1 MQQVVVEGATI
12 QCNHGGIARLPSGDN
27 RLQVSNKSAVT
38 AGQEVNISFE
48 KGTPNVVVPCPHL
61 NKQISPPTLSP
72 CTATVAATDGVSTL
86 LVIGGAGVLLNNATG
101 KTINADPAEQAL
113 LKWTVVDAGQ
123 TLLSV
128 DN

>member
-1 MQQVVVEGATI
+1 
-12 QCNHGGIARLPSGDN
+12 
-27 RLQVSNKSAVT
+27 
-38 AGQEVNISFE
+38 
-48 KGTPNVVVPCPHL
+48 
-61 NKQISPPTLSP
+61 
-72 CTATVAATDGVSTL
+72 
-86 LVIGGAGVLLNNATG
+86 LNNATG

>member
-1 MQQVVVEGATI
+1 MPQVVVEGATI
-12 QCNHGGIARLPSGDN
+12 QCNHGGIARLPGGDN
-27 RLQVSNKSAVT
+27 RLQVSNKSAVI
-38 AGQEVNISFE
+38 AGQEVGISFE
-48 KGTPNVVVPCPHL
+48 KGTPNVVIPCLHQT
-61 NKQISPPTLSP
+61 KSSPPVLSP